1 MIVSVRPRASRSF
14 SKLPYMKHVM
24 IDTET
29 LGTFADSVIL
39 SIGAVKFDL
48 DSDQL
53 DSEAFYASISIDSN
67 TVLGRGITGST
78 IAWWMEQSQ
87 EAQAVF
93 REPKQPLEDA
103 LRSLTDWL
111 GHNKRCAWSNG
122 ADFDLPMLAMAYKSI
137 GMEAPWEFWNSRCV
151 RTYKSLPQARNVP
164 KPANTLAHNALQ
176 DAIAQVKYVQ
186 AIQAA
191 LTGRKVAA

>member
-1 MIVSVRPRASRSF
+1 MTVAIKRPRATPPLFRS
-14 SKLPYMKHVM
+14 PYMKHVM

-29 LGTFADSVIL
+29 LGTYADSIIL

-53 DSEAFYASISIDSN
+53 DPKAFYASVSIDSN
-67 TVLGRGITGST
+67 IALGRTPTEST
-78 IAWWMEQSQ
+78 INWWMQQSKD
-87 EAQAVF
+87 AQAVF
-93 REPKQPLEDA
+93 AEPKQTLEEA

-111 GHNKRCAWSNG
+111 GHNKRCVWSNG
-122 ADFDLPMLAMAYKSI
+122 ADFDLPMLAHAYKSI
-137 GMEAPWEFWNSRCV
+137 GLETPWEFWNSRCV

-164 KPANTLAHNALQ
+164 KSANALAHNALQ
-176 DAIAQVKYVQ
+176 DAVAQAKHVQ

-191 LTGRKVAA
+191 LKGKALA